1 MFKALV
7 EEVDKEHMDN
17 VNRETE
23 TLRKNKKEMLEKQNN
38 TNRKQCLWQSH
49 Q

>member
-1 MFKALV
+1 MTWILKWLGWEFKITMINMFKALV

-23 TLRKNKKEMLEKQNN
+23 TLRKK
-38 TNRKQCLWQSH
+38 
-49 Q
+49 